1 MKTAVTALKNCKIG
15 TRTDGKRK
23 KAEKTRRVRLD
34 LVAQIK
40 KNKAVFA
47 VYIVLRLI
55 VIVSLVFALV
65 RGNFENAVL
74 CVATLLL
81 LLAPSFIE
89 KSFSVELP
97 SVLEIIIMCFAF
109 SHAILGE
116 IGCFYV
122 KVPWWDTMLHTLNG
136 FLCAGVG
143 FSLIDLLNRD
153 KRFRFELSPV
163 YVALVAFCFSMTVG
177 VLWEFFEFGSDMI
190 FKTDMQKDTVIR
202 SITSVALDPTKSNTP
217 VTVDGITSVVVNGRE
232 LGVGGYLDIGLIDT
246 MKDLIVNFIGA
257 VVFSIFGFIYI
268 KYRGRKSRVVENFM
282 VTVRKEEEKSD
293 E

>member
-1 MKTAVTALKNCKIG
+1 MENEKKLK
-15 TRTDGKRK
+15 
-23 KAEKTRRVRLD
+23 RRRARLD

-40 KNKAVFA
+40 KNKVVFA

>member
-1 MKTAVTALKNCKIG
+1 MENEKKLK
-15 TRTDGKRK
+15 
-23 KAEKTRRVRLD
+23 RRRARLD

-202 SITSVALDPTKSNTP
+202 SITSVALDPTKSNTL

>member
-1 MKTAVTALKNCKIG
+1 MENEKKLK
-15 TRTDGKRK
+15 
-23 KAEKTRRVRLD
+23 RRRARLD

-217 VTVDGITSVVVNGRE
+217 VTVDRITSVVVNGRE

-282 VTVRKEEEKSD
+282 VTVRKEEGKSD

>member
-1 MKTAVTALKNCKIG
+1 MEKGKKLKKPG
-15 TRTDGKRK
+15 
-23 KAEKTRRVRLD
+23 

-40 KNKAVFA
+40 KSKSVFA
-47 VYIVLRLI
+47 VYVVLRLI
-55 VIVSLVFALV
+55 VIVSLVFAII
-65 RGNFENAVL
+65 RGNYENAAL
-74 CVATLLL
+74 CVATLILF
-81 LLAPSFIE
+81 LAPPFIE

-122 KVPWWDTMLHTLNG
+122 RVPWWDTMLHTLNG

-143 FSLIDLLNRD
+143 FSLVDLLNRN
-153 KRFRFELSPV
+153 KRFRFELSPI

-177 VLWEFFEFGSDMI
+177 VLWEFYEFGSDML
-190 FKTDMQKDTVIR
+190 FKTDMQKDTVIK
-202 SITSVALDPTKSNTP
+202 SITSVALDPTKNNIP
-217 VTVDGITSVVVNGRE
+217 VTVDGITSVVVNGKE

-257 VVFSIFGFIYI
+257 VVFIFFGFFYI
-268 KYRGRKSRVVENFM
+268 KYRGKKSRVVENFM
-282 VTVRKEEEKSD
+282 VTVKEGEENSD
-293 E
+293 EQ

>member
-1 MKTAVTALKNCKIG
+1 MENEKKLK
-15 TRTDGKRK
+15 
-23 KAEKTRRVRLD
+23 RRRARLD

-40 KNKAVFA
+40 KNKVVFA

-282 VTVRKEEEKSD
+282 VTVRKEEGKSD

>member
-1 MKTAVTALKNCKIG
+1 MENEKKLK
-15 TRTDGKRK
+15 
-23 KAEKTRRVRLD
+23 RRRARLD

-65 RGNFENAVL
+65 RGKFENAVL

-217 VTVDGITSVVVNGRE
+217 VTVDRITSVVVNGRE

>member
-1 MKTAVTALKNCKIG
+1 MENEKKLK
-15 TRTDGKRK
+15 
-23 KAEKTRRVRLD
+23 RRRARLD

-268 KYRGRKSRVVENFM
+268 KYRGRKSRAVENFM

>member
-1 MKTAVTALKNCKIG
+1 MENEKKLK
-15 TRTDGKRK
+15 
-23 KAEKTRRVRLD
+23 RRRARLD

-217 VTVDGITSVVVNGRE
+217 VTVDRITSVVVNGRE

>member
-1 MKTAVTALKNCKIG
+1 MENEKKLK
-15 TRTDGKRK
+15 
-23 KAEKTRRVRLD
+23 RRRARLD

-202 SITSVALDPTKSNTP
+202 SITSVALDQTKSNTP
-217 VTVDGITSVVVNGRE
+217 VTVDRITSVVVNGRE

>member
-1 MKTAVTALKNCKIG
+1 MENEKKLK
-15 TRTDGKRK
+15 
-23 KAEKTRRVRLD
+23 RRRARLD

-217 VTVDGITSVVVNGRE
+217 VTVDRITSVVVNGRE
-232 LGVGGYLDIGLIDT
+232 LGVGGYLDIGFIDT

>member
-1 MKTAVTALKNCKIG
+1 MENEKKLK
-15 TRTDGKRK
+15 
-23 KAEKTRRVRLD
+23 RRRARLD

-153 KRFRFELSPV
+153 KRFRFELSSV

>member
-1 MKTAVTALKNCKIG
+1 MENEKKLK
-15 TRTDGKRK
+15 
-23 KAEKTRRVRLD
+23 RRRARLD

-153 KRFRFELSPV
+153 KRFRFELLPV

>member
-1 MKTAVTALKNCKIG
+1 MENEKKLK
-15 TRTDGKRK
+15 
-23 KAEKTRRVRLD
+23 RRRARLD

-257 VVFSIFGFIYI
+257 VVFSKFGFIYI

>member
-1 MKTAVTALKNCKIG
+1 MENEKKLK
-15 TRTDGKRK
+15 
-23 KAEKTRRVRLD
+23 RRRARLD

-282 VTVRKEEEKSD
+282 VTVRKEKEKSD

>member
-1 MKTAVTALKNCKIG
+1 MENEKKLK
-15 TRTDGKRK
+15 
-23 KAEKTRRVRLD
+23 RRRIRLD

-55 VIVSLVFALV
+55 VILSLVFALV

-153 KRFRFELSPV
+153 KRFRFEVSPV

-282 VTVRKEEEKSD
+282 VTVRKEEGKSD

>member
-1 MKTAVTALKNCKIG
+1 MENEKKLK
-15 TRTDGKRK
+15 
-23 KAEKTRRVRLD
+23 RRRARLD

-97 SVLEIIIMCFAF
+97 SVFEIIIMCFAF

-257 VVFSIFGFIYI
+257 VAFSIFGFIYI

>member
-1 MKTAVTALKNCKIG
+1 MENEKKLK
-15 TRTDGKRK
+15 
-23 KAEKTRRVRLD
+23 RRRARLD

-177 VLWEFFEFGSDMI
+177 VLWEFFEFGSEMI

>member
-1 MKTAVTALKNCKIG
+1 MENEKKLK
-15 TRTDGKRK
+15 
-23 KAEKTRRVRLD
+23 RRRARLD

-97 SVLEIIIMCFAF
+97 SVFEIIIMCFAF

-217 VTVDGITSVVVNGRE
+217 VTVDKRCRQRQGARCGRLPRYRSYRHHEGSHRQLHRCCRIQHIRIYLHQIPRQKEPCGRE
-232 LGVGGYLDIGLIDT
+232 FYGNGEERGG
-246 MKDLIVNFIGA
+246 K
-257 VVFSIFGFIYI
+257 
-268 KYRGRKSRVVENFM
+268 K
-282 VTVRKEEEKSD
+282 
-293 E
+293 

>member
-1 MKTAVTALKNCKIG
+1 MENEKKLK
-15 TRTDGKRK
+15 
-23 KAEKTRRVRLD
+23 RRRARLD

-65 RGNFENAVL
+65 RGTFENAVL

>member
-1 MKTAVTALKNCKIG
+1 MENEKKLK
-15 TRTDGKRK
+15 
-23 KAEKTRRVRLD
+23 RRRARLD

-268 KYRGRKSRVVENFM
+268 KYRGRKSRVAENFM